1 MGLGDATK
9 PITWKKYKMSIDE
22 QIKQLKEINENEDKE
37 KALKEFSKNNVS
49 VDINEDDKDKE
60 DNVDKSVWVLEGGT
74 INIKAKSG
82 SATEVSESTTAS
94 TTAGAKET
102 PDGGENPQIDNDE
115 DDIETKKGG
124 KNAALDKYLDKR
136 HKVKKYQELDK
147 KRINKFKKWVKQ
159 KQRNKY
165 MQRDDEA
172 KHEMRYIDVVKVSA
186 GKRGSGGK

>member
-1 MGLGDATK
+1 
-9 PITWKKYKMSIDE
+9 MSIDE

-37 KALKEFSKNNVS
+37 KALKEFSKKNVS
-49 VDINEDDKDKE
+49 VDINEDDKVKEDDKEKEEGENDGVEKPKKDDKE

-82 SATEVSESTTAS
+82 SATEVPESTTAS

-124 KNAALDKYLDKR
+124 KNSALDKYLDKR

-147 KRINKFKKWVKQ
+147 KRINKFKNGSNRSSEINICSETMKQ
-159 KQRNKY
+159 NMKCVTL
-165 MQRDDEA
+165 M
-172 KHEMRYIDVVKVSA
+172 
-186 GKRGSGGK
+186 